1 MRGILT
7 SIAMGASIGLML
19 AALLLFLS
27 GCSAIPHTET
37 VTVEKVE
44 ICPISAPEVS
54 CPNLGDGTVEALED
68 AYIDCR
74 EAARA
79 WEESWSACG
88 KQG

>member
-1 MRGILT
+1 MKGILT
-7 SIAMGASIGLML
+7 SVVMGGALGLLL
-19 AALLLFLS
+19 AAILLLLS

-44 ICPISAPEVS
+44 ICPISAPEAS
-54 CPNLGDGTVEALED
+54 CPNIVDGTIEILED

-79 WEESWSACG
+79 WEESWAACN
-88 KQG
+88 K